1 MVEDERRRSPRY
13 SVHGFISFGGDRV
26 HGNGQVYNVSATGCA
41 VGTRYDVP
49 LGSHLRISLQLGDVD
64 PVVIDTAVVRWV
76 HRYKFGMEFLLA
88 KTPEVARLRVCLDG
102 LQGATGTSHTEHH

>member
-1 MVEDERRRSPRY
+1 MVEEERRRSPRY
-13 SVHGFISFGGDRV
+13 STHGFISFGGERV

-49 LGSHLRISLQLGDVD
+49 LGSHLRLFLQLGNID

-76 HRYKFGMEFLLA
+76 HRYKVGMEFLLA
-88 KTPEVARLRVCLDG
+88 KSSEVAKLRTCLNG
-102 LQGATGTSHTEHH
+102 LRGAAGT